1 MCAGLSQRH
10 ADDCLEMRAKESCRS
25 EDRLIAKG
33 PPKVEELSL
42 GIEEQSEVRVYFLF
56 SKWCEDTE
64 IMICFI
70 SSLKGFIQVSPAVH
84 VCEWQCLCV

>member
-1 MCAGLSQRH
+1 MEQ
-10 ADDCLEMRAKESCRS
+10 
-25 EDRLIAKG
+25 
-33 PPKVEELSL
+33 LSL
-42 GIEEQSEVRVYFLF
+42 GMEEQSEVRVYFLF